1 MENNL
6 YSQLS
11 RRERQIM
18 DIIFEL
24 REATANEVQERL
36 PDPPSNSSVR
46 NMLKTMEERRYL
58 AHRVDKGQFIYRA
71 VIEPDQAQ
79 RSALRHVLTTF
90 FGGSIPRIV
99 STLLSEQDLT
109 PEEIA
114 ELENL
119 IEQARKEDE

>member
-6 YSQLS
+6 YNQLS
-11 RRERQIM
+11 RRESQIM

-24 REATANEVQERL
+24 GEATANDIQERL

-46 NMLKTMEERRYL
+46 NMLRTMEERRYL
-58 AHRVDKGQFIYRA
+58 AHRVEKGQFVYRA
-71 VIEPDQAQ
+71 AIEPDQAQ

-90 FGGSIPRIV
+90 FGGSVPRIV
-99 STLLSEQDLT
+99 STLLSERNLT
-109 PEEIA
+109 PEEIT